1 MFRPDRA
8 VVASTNTARR
18 ATMLG
23 VQAVQCVAPGP
34 DLDRAIRV
42 TELDEPQPGPGEVV
56 VKVDACALC
65 RTDLQIVTG
74 DLPARTLPIVPGHQV
89 VGRVVAVG
97 AGVEQPV
104 VGAVVGL
111 VWLAG
116 ACTAC
121 RFCLSNRENLCTTAQ
136 FTGWDRDGGMAG
148 FVSARADF
156 VHELPADL
164 LAGSTSQ
171 AVAPLLCGGVIGYR
185 SLRVAGIGPGSSGMR
200 LGLYG
205 FGASATI
212 ALQLA
217 QFFGVQCYVVTRSPQ
232 EQARALEQGAHWAGT
247 YDQHPPHPLD
257 AAVTFA
263 PAGEVVLAALRACD
277 RGATVAINAIHLDG
291 IPAFDYS
298 DLWWERSLRSV
309 ANVTRAD
316 VAQFLALVGPAGIR
330 TQSEAVGL
338 ADAAQAFRRLR
349 DGDVRGALVFL
360 P

>member
-1 MFRPDRA
+1 MQSVR
-8 VVASTNTARR
+8 
-18 ATMLG
+18 
-23 VQAVQCVAPGP
+23 AVQCVAPGP
-34 DLDRAIRV
+34 DTDSALRV
-42 TELDEPQPGPGEVV
+42 AELAEPQLQPGEVV
-56 VKVDACALC
+56 VRVEACALC
-65 RTDLQIVTG
+65 RTDLQIVSG
-74 DLPARTLPIVPGHQV
+74 DLPARVLPIVPGHQV
-89 VGRVVAVG
+89 VGTVVSVG
-97 AGVEQPV
+97 AGVSEPA

-116 ACTAC
+116 ACGTC
-121 RFCLSNRENLCTTAQ
+121 RFCRSQRENLCTSAQ

-148 FVSARADF
+148 LVSARADF
-156 VHELPADL
+156 VHELPAAL
-164 LAGSTSQ
+164 LAGASAV

-185 SLRVAGIGPGSSGMR
+185 SLRVAGIGSDSAGMR
-200 LGLYG
+200 LGLFG

-217 QFFGVQCYVVTRSPQ
+217 RHFGVECHVVTRSGA
-232 EQARALEQGAHWAGT
+232 ERERALELGAHWAGT
-247 YDQHPPHPLD
+247 YDQAPPHALD

-277 RGATVAINAIHLDG
+277 RGAVVAINAIHLDG

-316 VAQFLALVGPAGIR
+316 VGEFLALVGPAGIQ
-330 TQSEAVGL
+330 TQAEAIPL
-338 ADAAQAFRRLR
+338 DDAAVAFRRLR
-349 DGDVRGALVFL
+349 DGDVRGALVFV